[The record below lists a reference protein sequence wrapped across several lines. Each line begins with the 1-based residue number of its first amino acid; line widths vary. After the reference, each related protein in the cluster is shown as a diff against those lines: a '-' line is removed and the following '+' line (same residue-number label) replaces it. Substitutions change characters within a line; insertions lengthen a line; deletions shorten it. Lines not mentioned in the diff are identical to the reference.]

1 MSALHRIEE
10 AKALLQNSNKGKEQI
25 MNKKKKIGVIGAME
39 EEVEALEETL
49 QESENRLN

>member
-25 MNKKKKIGVIGAME
+25 MNKKKKMSHSKNIKLM
-39 EEVEALEETL
+39 
-49 QESENRLN
+49 